1 MEGFLFILQNIRK
14 YVMIMQ
20 MGDCIPEQTDAVAR
34 KKQNE
39 QEETLSN

>member
-1 MEGFLFILQNIRK
+1 MEGLLFILQKSWK